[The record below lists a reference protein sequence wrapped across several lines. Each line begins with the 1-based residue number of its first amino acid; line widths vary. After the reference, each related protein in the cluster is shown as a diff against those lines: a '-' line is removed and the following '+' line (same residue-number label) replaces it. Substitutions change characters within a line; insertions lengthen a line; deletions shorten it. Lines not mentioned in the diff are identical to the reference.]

1 MDFFTPFVIAVQMLA
16 GFDASLYEI
25 IGLSL
30 QVSLVAVGAAL
41 MLGLPLGAVLASFQF
56 TGRTAVVV
64 VTNTLLSL
72 PPVVVGLVV
81 YLLISRTGPLG
92 FLDLLYSPAAMMM
105 AQFILVLPLSV
116 TLSRQVFEGLHQD
129 YDLLFQSLNL
139 SWRKRVVT
147 LLADGK
153 AALVTIA
160 LVCFGRAISEVGAV
174 ILVGGNI
181 KHVTRVMTSA
191 IALETARGELAFAL
205 ALGLVLLFISLLVN
219 IISHQIRSRFE
230 QEGRHG

>member
-1 MDFFTPFVIAVQMLA
+1 MDFFTPLILAVQMLI
-16 GFDASLYEI
+16 GFDADLYEI

-41 MLGLPLGAVLASFQF
+41 VLGLPLGALLASFQF
-56 TGRTAVVV
+56 IGRGPLIVI
-64 VTNTLLSL
+64 TNTLLGL
-72 PPVVVGLVV
+72 PPVVVGLLV
-81 YLLISRTGPLG
+81 YLLISRAGPLG

-105 AQFILVLPLSV
+105 AQFILVLPLSIA
-116 TLSRQVFEGLHQD
+116 LSRQVFEGLDQD
-129 YDLLFQSLNL
+129 YNLLFKSLNL
-139 SWRKRVVT
+139 SWKTRVTT
-147 LLADGK
+147 LLVDGR

-205 ALGLVLLFISLLVN
+205 ALGIVLLFIALVVN
-219 IISHQIRSRFE
+219 IISQQIRQYFAPEDRY
-230 QEGRHG
+230 G

>member
-16 GFDASLYEI
+16 GFDADLYEI
-25 IGLSL
+25 ISLSL
-30 QVSLVAVGAAL
+30 RVSVVAVSAAL
-41 MLGLPLGAVLASFQF
+41 LLGLPLGALLASFSF
-56 TGRTAVVV
+56 YGRGAVVV
-64 VTNTLLSL
+64 ATNTLLSL

-81 YLLISRTGPLG
+81 YLLISRSGPLG
-92 FLDLLYSPAAMMM
+92 FLDLLYSPTAMMM
-105 AQFILVLPLSV
+105 AQFILVLPLSIA
-116 TLSRQVFEGLHQD
+116 LSRQVFEGLHQD
-129 YDLLFQSLNL
+129 YDLLFKSLNL
-139 SWRKRVVT
+139 SKAKRVMA

-219 IISHQIRSRFE
+219 ILSHQIRARFE
-230 QEGRHG
+230 HEGRYD

>member
-1 MDFFTPFVIAVQMLA
+1 MDFFTPLILAVQMLI
-16 GFDASLYEI
+16 GFDADLYEI

-41 MLGLPLGAVLASFQF
+41 VLGLPLGALLASFQF
-56 TGRTAVVV
+56 FGRGPLIVI
-64 VTNTLLSL
+64 TNTLLGL
-72 PPVVVGLVV
+72 PPVVVGLLV
-81 YLLISRTGPLG
+81 YLLISRAGPLG

-105 AQFILVLPLSV
+105 AQFILVLPLSIA
-116 TLSRQVFEGLHQD
+116 LSRQVFEGLHQD
-129 YDLLFQSLNL
+129 YSLLFKSQNL
-139 SWRKRVVT
+139 SWKTRVTT
-147 LLADGK
+147 LLIDGR

-191 IALETARGELAFAL
+191 IALETARGELGFAL
-205 ALGLVLLFISLLVN
+205 ALGLVLLFIALVVN
-219 IISHQIRSRFE
+219 IISQQIRQYFTPEDRY
-230 QEGRHG
+230 G

>member
-1 MDFFTPFVIAVQMLA
+1 M
-16 GFDASLYEI
+16 
-25 IGLSL
+25 
-30 QVSLVAVGAAL
+30 VAVSAAL
-41 MLGLPLGAVLASFQF
+41 LLGLPLGALLASFSF
-56 TGRTAVVV
+56 YGRGVVV
-64 VTNTLLSL
+64 VATNTLLSL

-81 YLLISRTGPLG
+81 YLLISRSGPLG
-92 FLDLLYSPAAMMM
+92 FLDLLYSPTAMMM
-105 AQFILVLPLSV
+105 AQFILVLPLSIA
-116 TLSRQVFEGLHQD
+116 LSRQVFEGLHQD
-129 YDLLFQSLNL
+129 YDLLFKSLNL
-139 SWRKRVVT
+139 SKAKRVMA

-219 IISHQIRSRFE
+219 ILSHQIRARFE
-230 QEGRHG
+230 HEGRYD